1 MKKKKKIV
9 LIVFAVA
16 VICFALFSRNVFNKG
31 EKLFYETVSV
41 ERRTIEAHVTASG
54 TVSAVT
60 TVDVG
65 TQVSGTIK
73 ETYVDYNSIVKKG
86 QLIALIDPSTFEA
99 QVEQAKANLMQ
110 AKASLQKA
118 KATLDDAK
126 RNLNRQKMLWERNL
140 IARSDLDSAQ
150 TDYDLA
156 VAGVSEAEANVYQ
169 AQAALKKA
177 ETDLSYTRICSPV
190 NGIVVS
196 REVDVGQTVAASYQT
211 PTLFTIAQDLTKM
224 QIETSVDEAD
234 IGDVKEGQNVTFT
247 VDAYPDAVFS
257 GTIKQ
262 VRIASSVVE
271 NVVTYPVIIDVANPE
286 LMLKPGMT
294 ANVTIITEKKD
305 DAMAV
310 PSSAFRY
317 RPSHYTGDTLRGKVV
332 WVLEDE
338 KPVPKNVNTG
348 ITDGSYVE
356 IRGGDLKETDRV
368 VIGESTNSS
377 SASAKKSNRMGPPP
391 F

>member
-1 MKKKKKIV
+1 MKKKKTV
-9 LIVFAVA
+9 LILLAAAAV
-16 VICFALFSRNVFNKG
+16 CFALFGRNMLGKG
-31 EKLFYETVSV
+31 EKLSYETAPV
-41 ERRTIEAHVTASG
+41 ERRAIEAHVTASG

-73 ETYVDYNSIVKKG
+73 EIYVDYNSVVKKG

-110 AKASLQKA
+110 ARASLQKA

-126 RNLNRQKMLWERNL
+126 RNLNRQKMLWDRDL

-169 AQAALKKA
+169 TQAALKKA

-196 REVDVGQTVAASYQT
+196 RNVDVGQTVAASFQT

-234 IGDVKEGQNVTFT
+234 IGDVREGQNVTFT

-262 VRIASSVVE
+262 VRIASSVQE
-271 NVVTYPVIIDVANPE
+271 NVVTYPVIVDVANPD
-286 LMLKPGMT
+286 LKLKPGMT

-305 DAMAV
+305 DALTV
-310 PSSAFRY
+310 PSATFRY
-317 RPSHYTGDTLRGKVV
+317 RPSNYTGETLHGKVV
-332 WVLEDE
+332 WVLENGS
-338 KPVPKNVNTG
+338 PVPKNVNTG

-356 IRGGDLKETDRV
+356 ILGGDLKETDRV
-368 VIGESTNSS
+368 VISESTNSS
-377 SASAKKSNRMGPPP
+377 SNSAKKSNRMRPP

>member
-1 MKKKKKIV
+1 MKKKKTLLIV
-9 LIVFAVA
+9 LTAAAV
-16 VICFALFSRNVFNKG
+16 CFALFGRNMFGKG
-31 EKLFYETVSV
+31 EKLSYETAPV
-41 ERRTIEAHVTASG
+41 ERRAIEAHVTASG

-73 ETYVDYNSIVKKG
+73 EIYVDYNSVVKKG

-110 AKASLQKA
+110 ARASLQKA

-126 RNLNRQKMLWERNL
+126 RNLNRQKMLWDRDL

-150 TDYDLA
+150 TEYDLA

-169 AQAALKKA
+169 TQAALKKA

-196 REVDVGQTVAASYQT
+196 RNVDVGQTVAASFQT

-234 IGDVKEGQNVTFT
+234 IGDVREGQNVTFT

-262 VRIASSVVE
+262 VRIASSVQE
-271 NVVTYPVIIDVANPE
+271 NVVTYPVIVDVANPD
-286 LMLKPGMT
+286 LKLKPGMT

-305 DAMAV
+305 DAVAV
-310 PSSAFRY
+310 PSAAFRY
-317 RPSHYTGDTLRGKVV
+317 RPSNYTGETLHGKVV
-332 WVLEDE
+332 WVLENGS
-338 KPVPKNVNTG
+338 PVPKNVKTG
-348 ITDGSYVE
+348 ITDGTYVE
-356 IRGGDLKETDRV
+356 IASGDLKETDRV
-368 VIGESTNSS
+368 VISESTNSS
-377 SASAKKSNRMGPPP
+377 SNSAKKSNRMRPP